1 MKIKYFVFFNL
12 ERKRPLKDCNFTRMS
27 AVAKKKLQR
36 NARGREQCYLNNS
49 YFFFPYFFF
58 FFLTR
63 VCSSHQL
70 LPIACLPRVVQ

>member
-58 FFLTR
+58 FFFNAC
-63 VCSSHQL
+63 VFQSSA
-70 LPIACLPRVVQ
+70 PPDRMSAASS